1 MKRTIT
7 ALLTALLLALSL
19 CVPAAASVEYG
30 SIFDETEELG
40 SAELTYQGEQELPQ
54 LAKNLGIDLRVDVFT
69 DEGLEPDDT
78 VSDIATYVYGNYDY
92 GLGEDREGVS
102 LTLLMKTQPDG
113 SYALA
118 EDDWCVY
125 AFLSETRGSSQELS
139 DAVYAAIK
147 PYMAAQAWNGE
158 DMTMSATAL
167 SQAVDAMMKA
177 ASDYILANCPP
188 DNSGEVTET
197 QPQEQTEV
205 DMKYIFDI
213 SDLHTV
219 FFCPEDLFLI
229 RAGAAERRRFMD
241 LSLCQLRPR
250 YAEALAEYT
259 RLHEHKT
266 RILRDSEEHPQLLQ
280 MLPDFNERLCRVGA
294 VLISYRARYCVSLAE
309 YARQAHFECSG
320 EKEELTLLYRT
331 VKTVEDP
338 FAPQEQIC
346 EALRRHQEAHLAA
359 ERASRLCLSGPHKDD
374 VEVLIN
380 RRSARQY
387 GSQGQVRT
395 AALSLK
401 LAEREIH
408 KNAVGEYPVM
418 LLDDVLSELD
428 PRRQEYVLNR
438 IQGGQVFITCCEND
452 RLDTMLHGRVFHIRN
467 GEVL

>member
-1 MKRTIT
+1 MNKKFT
-7 ALLTALLLALSL
+7 ALLMALLLALTL
-19 CVPAAASVEYG
+19 CVPAMASAEYG

-54 LAKNLGIDLRVDVFT
+54 LAKTLGIDLRVDVFT

-78 VSDIATYVYGNYDY
+78 VSDIATYVYDNYDY

-197 QPQEQTEV
+197 QTQEQTEV

-213 SDLHTV
+213 SDLLTFDEWEKLEARAADISQRHGCGVYVAFVDDFTKYGYGNDV
-219 FFCPEDLFLI
+219 YKTTYQLYHSNELGMGENRDGIIILLSMAERDYAMFVYGTYAETAFNSYGQEKLEKAFLGNFKEDDWYGGVSNYLSTCDEYLTRADAGKPVRESPALLIAIAVVASCLLSGAICLFLK
-229 RAGAAERRRFMD
+229 RSMKTVHQKVEANEYVAPGGLQ
-241 LSLCQLRPR
+241 LSKQYDR
-250 YAEALAEYT
+250 YTHTTEV
-259 RLHEHKT
+259 RSK
-266 RILRDSEEHPQLLQ
+266 ISSSDDSSSS
-280 MLPDFNERLCRVGA
+280 GT
-294 VLISYRARYCVSLAE
+294 SS
-309 YARQAHFECSG
+309 CSG
-320 EKEELTLLYRT
+320 GGG
-331 VKTVEDP
+331 
-338 FAPQEQIC
+338 
-346 EALRRHQEAHLAA
+346 
-359 ERASRLCLSGPHKDD
+359 SG
-374 VEVLIN
+374 
-380 RRSARQY
+380 RS
-387 GSQGQVRT
+387 G
-395 AALSLK
+395 K
-401 LAEREIH
+401 
-408 KNAVGEYPVM
+408 
-418 LLDDVLSELD
+418 
-428 PRRQEYVLNR
+428 
-438 IQGGQVFITCCEND
+438 F
-452 RLDTMLHGRVFHIRN
+452 
-467 GEVL
+467 

>member
-1 MKRTIT
+1 MRIDKLTLDGWRNYRRQTLDFNGSCNVIYGENAQGKTNLLEAMVYLSCGKSPRAHGDRELIGFDRQEASVTAQLLSRERAFTTDIQLFRGKRRKMTVNGVPAKT
-7 ALLTALLLALSL
+7 NAALS
-19 CVPAAASVEYG
+19 
-30 SIFDETEELG
+30 
-40 SAELTYQGEQELPQ
+40 
-54 LAKNLGIDLRVDVFT
+54 DV
-69 DEGLEPDDT
+69 
-78 VSDIATYVYGNYDY
+78 
-92 GLGEDREGVS
+92 
-102 LTLLMKTQPDG
+102 
-113 SYALA
+113 
-118 EDDWCVY
+118 
-125 AFLSETRGSSQELS
+125 
-139 DAVYAAIK
+139 
-147 PYMAAQAWNGE
+147 
-158 DMTMSATAL
+158 
-167 SQAVDAMMKA
+167 
-177 ASDYILANCPP
+177 
-188 DNSGEVTET
+188 
-197 QPQEQTEV
+197 
-205 DMKYIFDI
+205 
-213 SDLHTV
+213 LHTV

-250 YAEALAEYT
+250 YAEALAEYG
-259 RLHEHKT
+259 RLYEHKT

-280 MLPDFNERLCRVGA
+280 MLPEFNERLCRVGA
-294 VLISYRARYCVSLAE
+294 VLIGYRARFCASLAE

-380 RRSARQY
+380 GRSARQY

-408 KNAVGEYPVM
+408 KNAAGEYPVM

-438 IQGGQVFITCCEND
+438 IRGGQVFITCCEND
-452 RLDTMLHGRVFHIRN
+452 RLDTMLRGRVFHIRD

>member
-40 SAELTYQGEQELPQ
+40 SAKLTYQGEQELPQ
-54 LAKNLGIDLRVDVFT
+54 LAKTLGIDLRVDVFT

-78 VSDIATYVYGNYDY
+78 VSDIATYVYDNYDY

-197 QPQEQTEV
+197 QTQEQTEV

-213 SDLHTV
+213 SDLLTFDEWEKLEARAADISQRHGCGVYVAFVDDFTKYGYGNDV
-219 FFCPEDLFLI
+219 YKTTYQLYHSNELGMGENRDGIIILLSMAERDYAMFVYGTYAETAFNSYGQEKLEKAFLGNFKEDDWYGGVSNYLSTCDEYLTRADAGKPVRESPALLIAIAVVASCLLSGAICLFLK
-229 RAGAAERRRFMD
+229 RSMKTVHQKVEANEYVAPGGLQ
-241 LSLCQLRPR
+241 LSKQYDR
-250 YAEALAEYT
+250 YTHTTEV
-259 RLHEHKT
+259 RSK
-266 RILRDSEEHPQLLQ
+266 ISSSDDSSSS
-280 MLPDFNERLCRVGA
+280 GT
-294 VLISYRARYCVSLAE
+294 SS
-309 YARQAHFECSG
+309 CSG
-320 EKEELTLLYRT
+320 GGG
-331 VKTVEDP
+331 
-338 FAPQEQIC
+338 
-346 EALRRHQEAHLAA
+346 
-359 ERASRLCLSGPHKDD
+359 SG
-374 VEVLIN
+374 
-380 RRSARQY
+380 RS
-387 GSQGQVRT
+387 G
-395 AALSLK
+395 K
-401 LAEREIH
+401 
-408 KNAVGEYPVM
+408 
-418 LLDDVLSELD
+418 
-428 PRRQEYVLNR
+428 
-438 IQGGQVFITCCEND
+438 F
-452 RLDTMLHGRVFHIRN
+452 
-467 GEVL
+467 